1 MEELDLKE
9 LLTLIWKKKMLIVIM
24 AITGIIIGMT
34 YNLFFTTPKY
44 KSTTDFL
51 LAQSTDNIE
60 GVDSITTTDVA
71 LNSKLLNNYAELIK
85 SDMILNEVLNRLG
98 ITLNMG
104 ELQKDI
110 SVENKKNTEFIELT
124 VRSTDNQQ
132 AALFANKII
141 EVFNEKI
148 KEIYNMEN
156 VHIVDEA
163 KVSNEP
169 YNINP
174 TKYALIGAAIGIVVA
189 MIIIFLQNMLDD
201 SIRNENDIEH
211 QLGIKTLAKFRKQP
225 KNTKLGWNPK
235 YDYVEG
241 VKALRTNLQFV
252 KRDKN
257 IKTIAITSSM
267 PGEGKSWITTN
278 LALAYAKADY
288 KVCIVDADMRKG
300 TQHIKLGIEQTPGL
314 SDLIKGSDDINN
326 IRLIFDKYIQ
336 PTRIENI
343 SLLPCGKNTF
353 DSSELLISNKLNK
366 LVDILKANFDIIIFD
381 STPGTLVTDA
391 TILCRLVETNIIVV
405 EHEKTKM
412 KELKRIKDLIESVGG
427 DLAGVV
433 INKISDGKKKKEYY
447 YYGGNKTNPRH

>member
-1 MEELDLKE
+1 
-9 LLTLIWKKKMLIVIM
+9 
-24 AITGIIIGMT
+24 
-34 YNLFFTTPKY
+34 
-44 KSTTDFL
+44 
-51 LAQSTDNIE
+51 
-60 GVDSITTTDVA
+60 
-71 LNSKLLNNYAELIK
+71 
-85 SDMILNEVLNRLG
+85 
-98 ITLNMG
+98 
-104 ELQKDI
+104 
-110 SVENKKNTEFIELT
+110 
-124 VRSTDNQQ
+124 
-132 AALFANKII
+132 
-141 EVFNEKI
+141 
-148 KEIYNMEN
+148 MEN